1 MESFTGWIVFP
12 ISNKQV
18 NRFYFCYFQETVT
31 TLPKI
36 FLNATRTPINSNL
49 QQTTDNFSQVG
60 DYVQR

>member
-1 MESFTGWIVFP
+1 MESLTGWIVFLT
-12 ISNKQV
+12 SNKQV
-18 NRFYFCYFQETVT
+18 NRFYFCYCQETIT